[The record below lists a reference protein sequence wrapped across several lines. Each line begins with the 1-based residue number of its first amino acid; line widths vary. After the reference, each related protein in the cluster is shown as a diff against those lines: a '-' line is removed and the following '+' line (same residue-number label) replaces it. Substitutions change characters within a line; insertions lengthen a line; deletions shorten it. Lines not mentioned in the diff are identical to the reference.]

1 MSDTKE
7 QSIEPR
13 DEPISQ
19 PVDTLFGEPLE
30 APFAEPLVGE
40 TKDVGSPTEDD
51 SSPTVDLDE
60 L

>member
-1 MSDTKE
+1 MSDTKK

-13 DEPISQ
+13 DEPLSE
-19 PVDTLFGEPLE
+19 PADALFDKPLE
-30 APFAEPLVGE
+30 APLAEPLVGE